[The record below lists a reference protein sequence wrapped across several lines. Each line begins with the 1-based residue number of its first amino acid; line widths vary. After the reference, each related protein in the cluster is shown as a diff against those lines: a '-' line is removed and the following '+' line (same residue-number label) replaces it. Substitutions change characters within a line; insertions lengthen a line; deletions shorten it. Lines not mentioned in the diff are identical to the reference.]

1 MGFPL
6 CYSIFSSE
14 EIELHAS
21 NCSGDDHDRPHF
33 IDLDLQVDDEAD
45 DAMDGGEEEIPKKI
59 SEELLQRRLNGST
72 GVAIKPAKDGW
83 P

>member
-6 CYSIFSSE
+6 CYSLFSSE

-21 NCSGDDHDRPHF
+21 NCSGDDHDSPHF

-45 DAMDGGEEEIPKKI
+45 DAMDGCEEEIPRKI
-59 SEELLQRRLNGST
+59 SVTHPRGATREKHIQTVQN
-72 GVAIKPAKDGW
+72 VYF
-83 P
+83 